1 MTTVVL
7 EGTVERVVY
16 RGEGG
21 FAVARLDV
29 PGKSQPVT
37 VAGRLLEILEGEPL
51 KVEGDWVEDPRYGRQ
66 LRVSSCE
73 RGAPAGAQAAERF
86 LGSGLI
92 KGVRARTAHKIV
104 AALGEDALRIIAEQP
119 DRLAEVPGLGKKKRD
134 EICQEVARALRS
146 RSQESFLRAIG
157 LGAGLTAR
165 IVQKYGSDAR
175 TVAESDPYRM
185 AREVDGI
192 GFLTADRIA
201 RSTGIPRDDQ
211 GRLRAGLAHVLRE
224 ASEAHGDTCLPR
236 DDLLARAQ
244 RLLGIDDRALLET
257 ALQSGREHGDV
268 SLETIAGAEHVYL
281 PALLTAER
289 GTALALAGL
298 ASETRHAAGAL
309 RSLPALDSAGHAPT
323 AEQCRAIESALSS
336 SLSVITGG
344 PGVGK
349 TTVVRALVA
358 TLEQRRERVHLA
370 APTGRAAKRL
380 EEATRRTAKTLH
392 RLLEWVPQKGGFQRN
407 QENPLDRGTVVV
419 DEASMVDVRLAHAL
433 VRALPLGAKLVLV
446 GDQDQLPSV
455 GPGNVLADVIESG
468 VAEVARLT
476 QVFRQAKASRI
487 VDNAHRVRQGEVPD
501 VEPPREGELEDF
513 FFVEKETPEAAR
525 DAILRVVSE
534 RIPSRFGL
542 DPKREVQVLSPMR
555 KGVCGTEA
563 LNDALRRRLN
573 PAPEGTP
580 DGAFGSTDFRFGDKV
595 MQVKNDYD
603 RDVFNGDVGEV
614 VATGPGGAVT
624 VRIDGRDVAYDRT
637 GAQSLVLAY
646 CATVHKSQG
655 GEFPAVVVPVLME
668 HYVLLARN
676 LLYTA
681 MTRGR
686 KLVVLVGQKK
696 ALARAV
702 ESTGGAGGDDP
713 RRSHLAARLRA
724 AVRGD
729 SASLAPGAA
738 AAPILEERAP

>member
-1 MTTVVL
+1 M
-7 EGTVERVVY
+7 
-16 RGEGG
+16 
-21 FAVARLDV
+21 
-29 PGKSQPVT
+29 
-37 VAGRLLEILEGEPL
+37 
-51 KVEGDWVEDPRYGRQ
+51 
-66 LRVSSCE
+66 
-73 RGAPAGAQAAERF
+73 
-86 LGSGLI
+86 
-92 KGVRARTAHKIV
+92 KGVRARTAQKIV
-104 AALGEDALRIIAEQP
+104 SILGPDALRIIAEEP
-119 DRLAEVPGLGKKKRD
+119 EKLAKVPGLGKKKRD

-146 RSQESFLRAIG
+146 RSQESFLRALG

-165 IVQKYGSDAR
+165 IVQKYGQESR
-175 TVAESDPYRM
+175 TVVESDPYRM
-185 AREVDGI
+185 AREVDGV

-201 RSTGIPRDDQ
+201 RSTGLPREDAS
-211 GRLRAGLAHVLRE
+211 RLRAGIAHALRE
-224 ASEAHGDTCLPR
+224 ASEAHGDSCLPR
-236 DDLLARAQ
+236 EDLLARAQ
-244 RLLGIDDRALLET
+244 KILGVDDRALLEA
-257 ALQSGREHGDV
+257 ALASAREHGDV
-268 SLETIAGAEHVYL
+268 ALETIGDPSPSGADPSVGSGASALPGAVHVYL
-281 PALLTAER
+281 PQLLAAER
-289 GTALALAGL
+289 GTALVLGSLAG
-298 ASETRHAAGAL
+298 ETRHAAGAL

-323 AEQCRAIESALSS
+323 TEQCRAIEAALSS

-358 TLEQRRERVHLA
+358 TLEQRKERVYLA

-380 EEATRRTAKTLH
+380 EEATKRTAKTLH
-392 RLLEWVPQKGGFQRN
+392 RLLEWVPRQGGFQRN
-407 QENPLDRGTVVV
+407 HENPLERGTVVV
-419 DEASMVDVRLAHAL
+419 DEASMVDIRLAYAL

-455 GPGNVLADVIESG
+455 GPGNVLADVIHSG

-501 VEPPREGELEDF
+501 LEPPRPGELEDF
-513 FFVEKETPEAAR
+513 FFIEKDTAEATR
-525 DAILRVVSE
+525 DAILKVVCE
-534 RIPSRFGL
+534 RIPSRYGL
-542 DPKREVQVLSPMR
+542 DPQRDVQVLSPMR

-563 LNDALRRRLN
+563 LNDALRQRLN
-573 PAPEGTP
+573 PVPSGTAAAPWAAAAPERALT
-580 DGAFGSTDFRFGDKV
+580 RGDKV

-603 RDVFNGDVGEV
+603 RDVYNGDVGEV
-614 VATGPGGAVT
+614 VSTGARGEVT
-624 VRIDGRDVAYDRT
+624 VRFQGGAQDVAYDRT

-676 LLYTA
+676 LIYTA

-702 ESTGGAGGDDP
+702 SSTGGAGGEEP
-713 RRSHLAARLRA
+713 RRSHLALRLRA
-724 AVRGD
+724 AALGD
-729 SASLAPGAA
+729 AAVLGASAPEA
-738 AAPILEERAP
+738 RA